1 MRSATLAPAFGL
13 MLALAG
19 CTASEAPPFEPP
31 VDPPVDPMP
40 PPMVETCGA
49 EGLHHLLG
57 QPEAVLATMRFAQV
71 VRVIRPGMA
80 VTMDYS
86 PDRLNIEIDEAGR
99 ISRVSCG

>member
-1 MRSATLAPAFGL
+1 MRSAALAPAFGL

-19 CTASEAPPFEPP
+19 CTAAEAPPFEPP
-31 VDPPVDPMP
+31 VDPVP
-40 PPMVETCGA
+40 PPMAETCGA
-49 EGLHHLLG
+49 QELQHLLG
-57 QPEAVLATMRFAQV
+57 QPDTVLETMRFAPV